1 MKDSN
6 GLFYNADG
14 TILVKCPSDIVGA
27 VLIKKGTIGI
37 YQNAFKGCKKV
48 TSVEIPNTIKRIG
61 SNAFHGCSSLL
72 QVELPDTVEYIGQRA
87 FKNCYALRN
96 IVVPS
101 RVEELAPY
109 TFEKCIMLQK
119 VTLNEGLKK
128 ISNFCFRDCWHLEKI
143 IIPSSV
149 NSIGKSFVDC
159 WNLRVAVVKA
169 ANAKISKDA
178 FIGCSELKKV
188 WKPFIPVTFSFSEK
202 DPTRGLPRKINPRM
216 FKGAKF
222 VSMKVPMRIDVIP
235 ESAFENCDELKS
247 VTFGN
252 GLERIDKQAFAQCTS
267 LIDVKF
273 PMSLKMIGERAFS
286 GCTKLESV
294 RIPESTIVAENAFEG
309 CDVQIV
315 RF

>member
-1 MKDSN
+1 MKKGD
-6 GLFYNADG
+6 GLLYTDDG
-14 TILVKCPSDIVGA
+14 TL
-27 VLIKKGTIGI
+27 LIKCLDNTEGSIFVKDGTLGI
-37 YQNAFKGCKKV
+37 FQNAFKGCKKI
-48 TSVEIPNTIKRIG
+48 SAINMPKTIKRIG

-87 FKNCYALRN
+87 FKNCYALRK

-169 ANAKISKDA
+169 ANAEISKDA